1 MTTND
6 ELSALQPA
14 SFRGFR
20 FPVTSR
26 THTEGTDKIVT
37 SIVYRNGV
45 YVQILARA
53 GREFTYQVPMR
64 SGINTSGYKRLF
76 AQVPEFFETYR
87 NTEPGELVDPV
98 FGPILAAPG
107 SWTDEL
113 TAMLR
118 DGVDVSI
125 SFTEHVPIGE
135 VVDSK
140 PPTLQSIELDNVA
153 LDAIVTATPWTL
165 QTTPETE
172 GTDPLS
178 AAAGLMNQV
187 SYTKDTLNAHI
198 LAVGSKAGRVE
209 RAAEKLGIAGDPARM
224 AARKLRLDCE
234 RTANAPPREKFGTV
248 VQIVQEAPQTISQL
262 AMASGMTV
270 EELLRSDANMARN
283 IISPPRRRVWTK
295 PRPRAV

>member
-87 NTEPGELVDPV
+87 NTEPGPLIDPV
-98 FGPILAAPG
+98 FGEILAAPG

-187 SYTKDTLNAHI
+187 SYANDTLNAHV

-248 VQIVQEAPQTISQL
+248 VQVVQEAPQTISQL

-270 EELLRSDANMARN
+270 EELLRADANMARN
-283 IISPPRRRVWTK
+283 IISPPRKRVWTK